1 MDWKLIKDPS
11 TRTTIIRL
19 TGGALFVAM
28 LIYGV
33 IRILG
38 HAAPDQPVASNAL
51 HKNSNIALELN
62 EVQVG
67 ALKIEAV
74 TQKTFTQEKRSV
86 GTITFDQN
94 KLVTVFAHYQGRLI
108 EAHLNIGDS
117 VQLGQP
123 LFTMQSP
130 DLLTAEANLIT
141 VAGTSSLHSKTLVRA
156 KTLVKNGGISQQAA
170 DQVVAD
176 QQSADG
182 ALKSARDNVRIFGKT
197 EDDINKII
205 SERSADSTLVVT
217 SPISGVVTA
226 RAAAPGL
233 YVQPGVAPAPYTI
246 ADTSTMWMVA
256 NVIEND
262 APLLQVGQEVSARVA
277 AFPDRNFKGKI
288 IVLGANIDPNT
299 RRVFARI
306 EIQNSENLLRAGMFA
321 TFVISTGPPLLATS
335 VPQNALVREMD
346 GSMSAWTT
354 IDKKKFIRKTVVT
367 GMRQNN
373 LIEIKSGLKP
383 GMKIVSDGA
392 IFLSNQVAISA
403 ME

>member
-1 MDWKLIKDPS
+1 MFFKDPS
-11 TRTTIIRL
+11 TRNTIVRFA
-19 TGGALFVAM
+19 GGVLAFAG
-28 LIYGV
+28 LIYGAKHLLQAPHQSDRV
-33 IRILG
+33 IFIG
-38 HAAPDQPVASNAL
+38 AQKPSDIV
-51 HKNSNIALELN
+51 IELN
-62 EVQVG
+62 ETQVST
-67 ALKIEAV
+67 LKIETV
-74 TQKTFTQEKRSV
+74 VEERFVQEKHSV
-86 GTITFDQN
+86 GNITFDQN

-108 EAHLNIGDS
+108 DASLNVGDS
-117 VQLGQP
+117 VQVGQP

-141 VAGTSSLHSKTLVRA
+141 VAGTSRMHTRNLGRA

-170 DQVVAD
+170 DQVIAD

-197 EDDINKII
+197 DAEIDKII
-205 SERSADSTLVVT
+205 AERKSDSTLVVK
-217 SPISGVVTA
+217 SPISGLITA

-262 APLLQVGQEVSARVA
+262 APLLQVGQNVSVRVA
-277 AFPDRNFKGKI
+277 AFPDRVFSGKI
-288 IVLGANIDPNT
+288 IVLGSAIDPNT
-299 RRVFARI
+299 RRVFARC
-306 EIQNSENLLRAGMFA
+306 EVDNSDYLLRAGMFA
-321 TFVISTGPPLLATS
+321 TFTITTGEPINAPAI
-335 VPQNALVREMD
+335 PQNALVREMD

-354 IDKKKFIRKTVVT
+354 TDRKHFMRRKVFT

-373 LIEIKSGLKP
+373 LVEIKSGLNT
-383 GMKIVSDGA
+383 GEQLVSDGA
-392 IFLSNQVAISA
+392 IFLSNQVAISD

>member
-1 MDWKLIKDPS
+1 MFLNDPS
-11 TRTTIIRL
+11 TRNKIFRFAGSFL
-19 TGGALFVAM
+19 TCAG
-28 LIYGV
+28 LIYV
-33 IRILG
+33 AYLLFLG
-38 HAAPDQPVASNAL
+38 RPKNDVAKLTSTT
-51 HKNSNIALELN
+51 KPFEIGIELN
-62 EVQVG
+62 ETQVST
-67 ALKIEAV
+67 LKIETV
-74 TQKTFTQEKRSV
+74 VEQDFVQEKHSV
-86 GTITFDQN
+86 GNIVFDQN

-108 EAHLNIGDS
+108 DANLNVGDS
-117 VQLGQP
+117 VQAGQP

-141 VAGTSSLHSKTLVRA
+141 VAGTSRMHNRNLARA

-170 DQVVAD
+170 DQVIAD
-176 QQSADG
+176 QQSTDG

-197 EDDINKII
+197 DEEIDRII
-205 SERSADSTLVVT
+205 AERKSDSTLVVK
-217 SPISGVVTA
+217 SPISGLITA

-262 APLLQVGQEVSARVA
+262 APLLQIGQSVSVRVA
-277 AFPDRNFKGKI
+277 AFPEREFKGKI
-288 IVLGANIDPNT
+288 IVLGAAIDAAS
-299 RRVFARI
+299 RRVFARC
-306 EIQNSENLLRAGMFA
+306 EVDNPENLLRAGMFA
-321 TFVISTGPPLLATS
+321 TFVITTGAPIHAPA

-354 IDKKKFIRKTVVT
+354 TDRKHFTRKSVSV
-367 GMRQNN
+367 GLRQNN
-373 LIEIKSGLKP
+373 IVEIKSGLSA
-383 GMKIVSDGA
+383 GEELVSDGA

>member
-1 MDWKLIKDPS
+1 MDAW
-11 TRTTIIRL
+11 TRNKIIRFAGGFL
-19 TGGALFVAM
+19 TCAG

-33 IRILG
+33 YLVTRG
-38 HAAPDQPVASNAL
+38 DRHADMARLPTAPKPSEIV
-51 HKNSNIALELN
+51 IELN
-62 EVQVG
+62 DEQV
-67 ALKIEAV
+67 ATLKIETV
-74 TQKTFTQEKRSV
+74 TEQDFVQEKHSV
-86 GTITFDQN
+86 GNIVFDQN

-108 EAHLNIGDS
+108 DANLNIGDR
-117 VQLGQP
+117 VQAGQP

-141 VAGTSSLHSKTLVRA
+141 VAGTSRMHNRNLVRA
-156 KTLVKNGGISQQAA
+156 KTLAKNGGISQQSA
-170 DQVVAD
+170 DQVIAD

-197 EDDINKII
+197 DQEIDKII
-205 SERSADSTLVVT
+205 QERKSDATLVVK
-217 SPISGVVTA
+217 SPISGLITA

-262 APLLQVGQEVSARVA
+262 APLLQIGQNVSVRVA
-277 AFPDRNFKGKI
+277 AFPDREFNGKI
-288 IVLGANIDPNT
+288 IVLGTAIDPST
-299 RRVFARI
+299 RRVFARCI
-306 EIQNSENLLRAGMFA
+306 VDNPDNLLRSGMFA
-321 TFVISTGPPLLATS
+321 TFVITTGAPIRAPA

-346 GSMSAWTT
+346 GSTSAWTT
-354 IDKKKFIRKTVVT
+354 TDSKHFIRKSVST
-367 GMRQNN
+367 GMRQHN
-373 LIEIKSGLKP
+373 LVEIKSGLRP
-383 GMKIVSDGA
+383 GEQLVNDGA

>member
-11 TRTTIIRL
+11 TRATIIRL

-33 IRILG
+33 IRIFG
-38 HAAPDQPVASNAL
+38 HAAPDQPVASDAL
-51 HKNSNIALELN
+51 HKNSNIALDLN
-62 EVQVG
+62 ETQVST
-67 ALKIEAV
+67 LKIEVV
-74 TQKTFTQEKRSV
+74 TEQTFTQEKRSV
-86 GTITFDQN
+86 GSITFDQN
-94 KLVTVFAHYQGRLI
+94 KLVAVFAHYQGRLI
-108 EAHLNIGDS
+108 QAHLNIGDS

-141 VAGTSSLHSKTLVRA
+141 VAGTSALHSKTLIRA

-197 EDDINKII
+197 EDEINKII
-205 SERSADSTLVVT
+205 SERRADSTLVVT

-256 NVIEND
+256 NIVEND
-262 APLLQVGQEVSARVA
+262 ATLLQVGQEVSARVA
-277 AFPDRNFKGKI
+277 AYPDRIFKGKI

-321 TFVISTGPPLLATS
+321 TFLISTGPPLLATS

-354 IDKKKFIRKTVVT
+354 MDKKHFIRKTVVT

-373 LIEIKSGLKP
+373 LVEIKSGINP
-383 GMKIVSDGA
+383 GEKIVSDGA